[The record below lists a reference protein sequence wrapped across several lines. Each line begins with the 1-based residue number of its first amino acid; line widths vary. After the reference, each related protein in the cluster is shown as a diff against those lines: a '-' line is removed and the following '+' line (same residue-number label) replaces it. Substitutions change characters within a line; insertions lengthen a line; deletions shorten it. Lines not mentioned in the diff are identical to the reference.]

1 MIDIAGFVRFL
12 MRESLARYKTLR
24 LEELVVRSANW
35 IRSVFEQQPA
45 LSEKT
50 MLKKEVLEKALA
62 KKVVIEKVVIEN
74 KTGRAPKA
82 IDQLYLVAGAGF
94 EPTTFGL

>member
-1 MIDIAGFVRFL
+1 VCP
-12 MRESLARYKTLR
+12 LR
-24 LEELVVRSANW
+24 LHLLRVNSAVGFDAQRSNE
-35 IRSVFEQQPA
+35 INIQ
-45 LSEKT
+45 LT
-50 MLKKEVLEKALA
+50 A
-62 KKVVIEKVVIEN
+62 KRDIQN